1 MLIRNKTIYI
11 FDIEVF
17 PNVFHCSVKNTE
29 TKEIIHLEISSKR
42 NDLMKIVDLFWQIKT
57 EDQKGIWN
65 KNYTT
70 DLQFDVD
77 KIMCG

>member
-1 MLIRNKTIYI
+1 MLIRNKTVYI

-29 TKEIIHLEISSKR
+29 TKEITHLEVSSKR

-57 EDQKGIWN
+57 EDQKSI
-65 KNYTT
+65 
-70 DLQFDVD
+70 
-77 KIMCG
+77 

>member
-1 MLIRNKTIYI
+1 MLIRNKTVYI

-29 TKEIIHLEISSKR
+29 TKEITRLEISSKR

-57 EDQKGIWN
+57 EDQKSI
-65 KNYTT
+65 
-70 DLQFDVD
+70 
-77 KIMCG
+77 

>member
-1 MLIRNKTIYI
+1 MLIRNKTVYI

-29 TKEIIHLEISSKR
+29 TKEITHLEISSKR

-57 EDQKGIWN
+57 EDQKSI
-65 KNYTT
+65 TT
-70 DLQFDVD
+70 DLQFNVD